1 MALPRAIDVG
11 EVLEWE
17 GSQTIRWEELR
28 SKTQVVAWLECSGAV
43 LGTSPT
49 WDRPAVRHIV
59 RLLLV
64 LRLDPSAVHLVS
76 LVAARVVAWLDV
88 SVARS
93 RPIHRAGAV
102 DGHPQ
107 VLRQVVVWLHA

>member
-1 MALPRAIDVG
+1 MALARAIDVG

-28 SKTQVVAWLECSGAV
+28 SKTQVVAWLACLGAV
-43 LGTSPT
+43 LGISPT
-49 WDRPAVRHIV
+49 WVQPAVRHIV
-59 RLLLV
+59 RHLLV
-64 LRLDPSAVHLVS
+64 LRLDHSAVHLVS
-76 LVAARVVAWLDV
+76 LVVVLAWLDV

-93 RPIHRAGAV
+93 HPIHRAGAV